1 MPCGKNSRNPFA
13 MILVP
18 LERGGSRRH
27 FESLPIEIH
36 RRSSEISSLEF
47 LEAGIFCSVYLGF
60 PYVHYPPPHEEISI
74 TMFICGIRESDVFC
88 TFSAPQAK
96 IFLYFLF
103 FLHGFL
109 TFSKFPDLK

>member
-1 MPCGKNSRNPFA
+1 MFAVPENSRNSFA

-47 LEAGIFCSVYLGF
+47 FEAGIFCSVYAWF
-60 PYVHYPPPHEEISI
+60 PYVRYPPPHEEISI
-74 TMFICGIRESDVFC
+74 TMFICSWPRHFTVLS
-88 TFSAPQAK
+88 S
-96 IFLYFLF
+96 FLKWSGMIKLIQTIG
-103 FLHGFL
+103 LNALNGW
-109 TFSKFPDLK
+109 

>member
-1 MPCGKNSRNPFA
+1 MNFLACGNISRNKFA

-18 LERGGSRRH
+18 LERGGLRRH
-27 FESLPIEIH
+27 FALLYIEIH

-74 TMFICGIRESDVFC
+74 TMFIIIIPVQCIVDC
-88 TFSAPQAK
+88 K
-96 IFLYFLF
+96 
-103 FLHGFL
+103 
-109 TFSKFPDLK
+109 

>member
-1 MPCGKNSRNPFA
+1 MKCLPYGKNSRNPFA
-13 MILVP
+13 TILVL

-74 TMFICGIRESDVFC
+74 TMFMCDMSVE
-88 TFSAPQAK
+88 
-96 IFLYFLF
+96 
-103 FLHGFL
+103 
-109 TFSKFPDLK
+109 